1 MPDPEDLDCKERSR
15 FNGRQKSRALNAFSF
30 SVLTGLSL
38 ISASQAQKPDAAYT
52 PVIPR
57 TWDEQ
62 ALADLE
68 VPLADP
74 SHSPKDISADDYYRI
89 PSSAHLPELP

>member
-1 MPDPEDLDCKERSR
+1 MDTRRVGRSML
-15 FNGRQKSRALNAFSF
+15 FLF
-30 SVLTGLSL
+30 SVFTVLSLISSL

-52 PVIPR
+52 PVIPK

-74 SHSPKDISADDYYRI
+74 SNSPKDISADDYYRI
-89 PSSAHLPELP
+89 PVRPIYRSYPKILRR